1 MIVAVVGISFA
12 AFTYTKEGD
21 TTNTISTGTV
31 TMTYT
36 EGQNGIEIQN
46 AIPMSE
52 EDGKQLTGD
61 KNVFDFTVSATI
73 TGKTTIDYEVV
84 AKKGDNCTIPDQ
96 YIRLYLE
103 QSDTNSD
110 ESYQK
115 VSDPKQ
121 FTESVSSLG
130 AEEGTMQLVSDS
142 FKSNGTE
149 IGAATTHTK
158 YYRLRM
164 WVDKDYV
171 LSDTSKTYKVTVNV
185 YGKGQ
190 D

>member
-84 AKKGDNCTIPDQ
+84 AKKGEGCTIEDKD
-96 YIRLYLE
+96 IRLYLE
-103 QSDTNSD
+103 ESDNQGTDYHQVFEPKKFTGS
-110 ESYQK
+110 ES
-115 VSDPKQ
+115 
-121 FTESVSSLG
+121 ESELG
-130 AEEGTMQLVSDS
+130 AEEGTMQLVTGS
-142 FKSNGTE
+142 FTNSNENGDQV
-149 IGAATTHTK
+149 ILTK
-158 YYRLRM
+158 YYRLKM

-171 LSDTSKTYKVTVNV
+171 LSDVSKTYKVTVNV
-185 YGKGQ
+185 YGKGK

>member
-84 AKKGDNCTIPDQ
+84 AVKNDQSTIPDEN
-96 YIRLYLE
+96 IRLYLE
-103 QSDTNSD
+103 DSD
-110 ESYQK
+110 QK
-115 VSDPKQ
+115 DTGYTSVFAPNK
-121 FTESVSSLG
+121 FTGTDSVSSYG
-130 AEEGTMQLVSDS
+130 APAGTMQLAHGS
-142 FKSNGTE
+142 FTNNAENG
-149 IGAATTHTK
+149 AQTTITK